1 MTLPATGAISIS
13 AINTEVG
20 RPSTYTTDM
29 SWIKA
34 NAKNTING
42 ATGVINDFN
51 SLHDKA
57 WYANNTAGNCDNGNC
72 ATGSGN
78 CGDTNCINCY
88 NTALGNCTNCDGA
101 TSFLQPNC
109 NCACTYNCT
118 SNQVSYNCACQ
129 CPIVCACACNVC
141 ACACSDVRLKQQ
153 IQPIQNPLDMV
164 DRLNG
169 VYYTWNG
176 AAGYY
181 GKTPGQRTMGTIAQE
196 TRKVIPEATGMYKDV
211 LTIDPDGV
219 NGLLIESI
227 KELRKE
233 INELKQGL
241 K

>member
-1 MTLPATGAISIS
+1 MTLPASGAISIS
-13 AINTEVG
+13 AVNIEIGQV
-20 RPSTYTTDM
+20 STFSTDM
-29 SWIKA
+29 AWIKA
-34 NAKNTING
+34 NAKTTING
-42 ATGVINDFN
+42 AVNVISDFN

-57 WYANNTAGNCDNGNC
+57 WYANNTAGACNNGNC
-72 ATGSGN
+72 TTGSGN
-78 CGDTNCINCY
+78 CGNINCANCFNTSLTNCV
-88 NTALGNCTNCDGA
+88 NCDGA

-118 SNQVSYNCACQ
+118 SNQVSINCNCAC
-129 CPIVCACACNVC
+129 PIFC

-153 IQPIQNPLDMV
+153 IEPIQNPLDML
-164 DRLNG
+164 DQLNG

-176 AAGYY
+176 ASGYY
-181 GKTPGQRTMGTIAQE
+181 GKTPGQRTMGTIAQH
-196 TRKVIPEATGMYKDV
+196 TQKVIPEATGMYKDV

-233 INELKQGL
+233 VNELKQGL